1 MQFSSA
7 IFLILFLPALTIFY
21 FAAGS
26 GHRKY
31 KNTILLLGSIL
42 FYAWGE
48 PIFIFVMLGSICLNY
63 FIALKITT
71 SNARKKYLLYI
82 SLVFN
87 LGILIIFKY
96 LTFILRNLS
105 LLIDLPMIEIAL
117 PIGISFYTF
126 QIMSYIFDVYYGTV
140 PVQRNICSLALYIT
154 MFPQLVAGPIVRYS
168 TIAYEIQ
175 QRNETF
181 SDFESG
187 INRFIIGLSKKVL
200 LADFLAGI
208 ADKIFNNAQFGPV
221 PMLTAW
227 IGALAYTFEIYYDF
241 SGYSDMAIGLGRC
254 FGFHFLE
261 NFDYPYIAKS
271 ISEFWQRWHISLTS
285 FFRDYVYIPMGG
297 NRVSPK
303 RHIFNL
309 FTIWLLTGIWHGAAW
324 NFIIWGLLYFAI
336 QLLEKYTGFAKR
348 LPALVGHIYTLFI
361 VILLWVIF
369 RAKTMTD
376 AATYFSYM
384 FTLSGGLADSQTM
397 QFIKSSIV
405 IFTVSCIG
413 SFPTIPAL
421 KKRFTNSNRSQIFCE
436 IVSSA
441 ICIGLLLLCLLLII
455 NGSYSPFIYFNF

>member
-7 IFLILFLPALTIFY
+7 IFLMLFLPALMILY
-21 FAAGS
+21 FAAGT
-26 GHRKY
+26 GHRTY
-31 KNTILLLGSIL
+31 KNTVLLIGSIL

-48 PIFIFVMLGSICLNY
+48 PVFIFVMLGSILLNY
-63 FIALKITT
+63 WIALKISTADT
-71 SNARKKYLLYI
+71 WKKPLLCI

-105 LLIDLPMIEIAL
+105 LLIDLPIIEIAL

-126 QIMSYIFDVYYGTV
+126 QIMSYVFDVYYGTV
-140 PVQRNICSLALYIT
+140 PVQHSLPSLALYIT

-187 INRFIIGLSKKVL
+187 INRFVVGLAKKVL

-241 SGYSDMAIGLGRC
+241 SGYSDMAIGLGTC

-261 NFDYPYIAKS
+261 NFNYPYIAKS

-324 NFIIWGLLYFAI
+324 NFIVWGLLYFAI
-336 QLLEKYTGFAKR
+336 QLLEKYTGFARK
-348 LPALVGHIYTLFI
+348 LPALVGHIYTLF
-361 VILLWVIF
+361 VVMLLWVIF

-376 AATYFSYM
+376 AVNYFSYM
-384 FTLSGGLADSQTM
+384 FTPAGGLADSQTV
-397 QFIKSSIV
+397 QFIRSSIV

-413 SFPTIPAL
+413 SIPVIPAL
-421 KKRFTNSNRSQIFCE
+421 KKHFINTSLSQVICE
-436 IVSSA
+436 IISSA